1 MDRIDDMSLE
11 GLVHSEKMVLGC
23 YIDNKKS
30 PTLGLFLNYQRNP
43 HWIGSMMLVINSYF
57 PIILKLWHL

>member
-23 YIDNKKS
+23 YIDNKKR
-30 PTLGLFLNYQRNP
+30 PLFGVVSQLSEESSLD
-43 HWIGSMMLVINSYF
+43 WIDDVCD
-57 PIILKLWHL
+57 